1 MGSWPCAISSWP
13 CGACNRSIT
22 RKLQTYGLLPQTSGW
37 DDGSVC
43 LCVCMWW
50 RGGENCVGWGG
61 EVRGWGMGGGYEG
74 FFKITHVAEHF
85 RMMFTMLRLIHFDLF
100 NEGFSRPKKSAAF
113 RRQCSATQWL
123 VIEALVRKMKMCS
136 PIPSSESLE
145 EPEHPAPPPAQEA
158 SGSSTDPLAAHQ
170 RSEIVLVESVE
181 EVESSSD
188 SDSEVEMVA
197 HHPSMRDLANLYRG
211 LALDEADLRAV
222 AWLDAPIHHGHL
234 GPIHEEAGI
243 DDGEADTDI
252 LSDVL
257 SDAPLHSEDNMMAL
271 TTFDESDADLDADL
285 DAPLDPSSKRRIC

>member
-1 MGSWPCAISSWP
+1 
-13 CGACNRSIT
+13 
-22 RKLQTYGLLPQTSGW
+22 
-37 DDGSVC
+37 
-43 LCVCMWW
+43 
-50 RGGENCVGWGG
+50 
-61 EVRGWGMGGGYEG
+61 
-74 FFKITHVAEHF
+74 
-85 RMMFTMLRLIHFDLF
+85 MMFTMLRLIHFDLF

-181 EVESSSD
+181 EVESSSE

-222 AWLDAPIHHGHL
+222 AFLDAPFHLGHL
-234 GPIHEEAGI
+234 GPIQEEARI
-243 DDGEADTDI
+243 DADSLPDDPLACEADTD
-252 LSDVL
+252 SL

-271 TTFDESDADLDADL
+271 ATFDESDADLDADL